1 MNHPLQSARIE
12 WADREGGFFM
22 NWEEQARDL
31 MKSETGKSLE
41 SLMNSEIG
49 TRLAQSLDG
58 AAVEQAARSGDPNV
72 LSALLRNILET
83 PEGKVFAEQ
92 VRKTVKH
99 GQ

>member
-1 MNHPLQSARIE
+1 MNHPLQSACIE

-31 MKSETGKSLE
+31 LKSETGKSLQ

-58 AAVEQAARSGDPNV
+58 AAVEQAARSGDPKE
-72 LSALLRNILET
+72 LSALLKNILET
-83 PEGKVFAEQ
+83 SEGKAFAEQ